1 MSQKSSPAS
10 VEDIIKSV
18 EKKLLTL
25 ERQRDNIAISIKEK
39 RAEIEKLNQAV
50 QVFRELDNSL
60 S

>member
-1 MSQKSSPAS
+1 MSQKTTPSSL
-10 VEDIIKSV
+10 EEIIKSA

-39 RAEIEKLNQAV
+39 RAEIDKLTKAAEA
-50 QVFRELDNSL
+50 FRELENSL

>member
-1 MSQKSSPAS
+1 MSQKTTPSSL
-10 VEDIIKSV
+10 EEIIKSA

-39 RAEIEKLNQAV
+39 RAEIEKLTQAA
-50 QVFRELDNSL
+50 QAFRELENSL